1 MDAIVELRSMLATH
15 LDQTTDKLGL
25 FKSNP
30 AFVTFRGSRWQGRPA
45 PPTQRRLADDREPA
59 SRLERYAGEG
69 SHADQSTAQRT
80 DFSLDI
86 TGRCTCNGVE
96 ALASVRPGTRPF
108 DLIVV
113 GGGSSDASSDPWRE
127 AL

>member
-1 MDAIVELRSMLATH
+1 M
-15 LDQTTDKLGL
+15 
-25 FKSNP
+25 
-30 AFVTFRGSRWQGRPA
+30 
-45 PPTQRRLADDREPA
+45 PTSPRAK
-59 SRLERYAGEG
+59 
-69 SHADQSTAQRT
+69 RT

-86 TGRCTCNGVE
+86 TGPCACNGLE

>member
-1 MDAIVELRSMLATH
+1 MTVSQRLDSNAT
-15 LDQTTDKLGL
+15 
-25 FKSNP
+25 P
-30 AFVTFRGSRWQGRPA
+30 ERAA
-45 PPTQRRLADDREPA
+45 MPTSPR
-59 SRLERYAGEG
+59 
-69 SHADQSTAQRT
+69 AQRT

-86 TGRCTCNGVE
+86 TGPCTCNGLE